1 MHARTLPRREEVLRE
16 AEETLSVICLAG
28 GCFWGLQK
36 AMSELPGVL
45 STECGY
51 ANGDPLYVPD
61 YAIVCS
67 GRLNY
72 REAVE
77 VVYDPGM
84 LSLETLLG
92 VFFYLIDPTQE
103 RRQGNDVGVQYQTGV
118 YWTDSESERIVR
130 KVFAE
135 QEGYF
140 QEFHTEMGP
149 LTTWTRAEEY
159 HQDYLFKHPD
169 GYCHIPA
176 WKTAVLKELLDRN
189 VRSSRTGPP
198 PRPRR

>member
-1 MHARTLPRREEVLRE
+1 M
-16 AEETLSVICLAG
+16 SVIYLAG

-72 REAVE
+72 REAVK

-103 RRQGNDVGVQYQTGV
+103 RRQGNDVGIQYQTGV
-118 YWTDSESERIVR
+118 YWTDSESEQVVR

-149 LTTWTRAEEY
+149 LTTWTRAEEC

-189 VRSSRTGPP
+189 IGSSRTGPP